1 MENTA
6 RKNSTTL
13 YSYFPA
19 PLFVEGYSAILDQ
32 DPSVLSVLQA
42 PVDGNNDSVIKKVF
56 FFWWW
61 WCACMYVDTCVKCEH
76 FFSPCSVEGEL
87 QGLSKKP
94 ALNSLWQGPFLH
106 GEDPFF

>member
-56 FFWWW
+56 FFLVVVV
-61 WCACMYVDTCVKCEH
+61 CMYVCRYMCE
-76 FFSPCSVEGEL
+76 V
-87 QGLSKKP
+87 
-94 ALNSLWQGPFLH
+94 
-106 GEDPFF
+106 